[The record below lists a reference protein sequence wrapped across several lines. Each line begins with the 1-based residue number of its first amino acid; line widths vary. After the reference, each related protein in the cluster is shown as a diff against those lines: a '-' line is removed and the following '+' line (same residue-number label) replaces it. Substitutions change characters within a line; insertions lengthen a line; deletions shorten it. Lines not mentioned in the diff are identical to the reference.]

1 VSDSAE
7 ANLVVPREADA
18 LRRGMASA
26 GSEVMSMSQRQMLE
40 PREITLH
47 GHRVSYRAAGSGP
60 LLVLIHGI
68 AGSSATW
75 QEVLPRLAEHYTVV
89 APDLL
94 GHGSSAKPRADYSLG
109 AYASAVRDLLG
120 VLGYERGTI
129 VGHSLGGGVAMQF
142 AYQFPE
148 RCERM
153 ALVSSGGLGHELNLV
168 LRAAALPGA
177 EWVLPVLC
185 SSALFGAVDRVA
197 HALGRAGL
205 RAGPDLEE
213 VWRSFVSLSDPD
225 ARQAFIHT
233 VRTVIDIRGQRASAG
248 DRLYLASE
256 MPTLIVWGERDPLI
270 PVAHAYSAHDRI
282 PGSRLDIFPKAGH
295 FPYRDNPR
303 RFVDVLLDFME
314 STAPAAVDEQRWR
327 ERLRNGSRPSPS

>member
-1 VSDSAE
+1 
-7 ANLVVPREADA
+7 
-18 LRRGMASA
+18 M
-26 GSEVMSMSQRQMLE
+26 E

-47 GHRVSYRAAGSGP
+47 GHQVSYRAAGSGP

-75 QEVLPRLAEHYTVV
+75 EQVLPRLAERYTVI

-109 AYASAVRDLLG
+109 AYASAIRDLLG

-153 ALVSSGGLGHELNLV
+153 VLVSSGGLGHELHLL

-177 EWVLPVLC
+177 EWVLPLLC
-185 SSALFGAVDRVA
+185 SRGLCDAVDGVA
-197 HALGRAGL
+197 RFLGRAGL
-205 RAGPDLEE
+205 RAGPDLDEI
-213 VWRSFVSLSDPD
+213 WRSFVSLSDPD

-248 DRLYLASE
+248 DRLYLAAE
-256 MPTLIVWGERDPLI
+256 MPTMIIWGEHDPLI
-270 PVAHAYSAHDRI
+270 PVAHAHAAHERI
-282 PGSRLDIFPKAGH
+282 RESRLEIFTNAGH

-303 RFVDVLLDFME
+303 RFVEVLVDFLQ
-314 STAPAAVDEQRWR
+314 STASAQVDEQRWR
-327 ERLRNGSRPSPS
+327 ERLRNGSLF

>member
-1 VSDSAE
+1 MIV
-7 ANLVVPREADA
+7 ANSEQPH
-18 LRRGMASA
+18 RRR
-26 GSEVMSMSQRQMLE
+26 VE

-47 GHRVSYRAAGSGP
+47 GHRVSYRTAGSGP

-75 QEVLPRLAEHYTVV
+75 EEVLPALAERYTVV

-94 GHGSSAKPRADYSLG
+94 GHGLSAKPRTDYSLG
-109 AYASAVRDLLG
+109 AYASGIRDLLG

-153 ALVSSGGLGHELNLV
+153 VLVSSGGLGHELHLL

-177 EWVLPVLC
+177 EWVLPLLC
-185 SSALFGAVDRVA
+185 SSALCDAVDGAARL
-197 HALGRAGL
+197 LGRAGL
-205 RAGPDLEE
+205 RAGPDLDE
-213 VWRSFVSLSDPD
+213 VWRSFASLSDPD

-248 DRLYLASE
+248 DRLYLAAE
-256 MPTLIVWGERDPLI
+256 MPTMIIWGEHDPLI
-270 PVAHAYSAHDRI
+270 PVAHAYSAHERI
-282 PGSRLDIFPKAGH
+282 RGSRLEIFTDAGH
-295 FPYRDNPR
+295 FPYRDHPL
-303 RFVDVLLDFME
+303 RFVEVLLDFMQSTE
-314 STAPAAVDEQRWR
+314 SAQVDEQRWR
-327 ERLRNGSRPSPS
+327 ERLRNGSRR

>member
-1 VSDSAE
+1 
-7 ANLVVPREADA
+7 
-18 LRRGMASA
+18 
-26 GSEVMSMSQRQMLE
+26 MSMVVVSSDMSSRGIGE

-75 QEVLPRLAEHYTVV
+75 QEVLPRLAERYTVV

-94 GHGSSAKPRADYSLG
+94 GHGSSAKPRTDYSLG
-109 AYASAVRDLLG
+109 AYACAIRDLLG

-153 ALVSSGGLGHELNLV
+153 ALVSSGGLGHELHLI

-177 EWVLPVLC
+177 EWVLPLLC
-185 SSALFGAVDRVA
+185 SRGLRDAVDGMARF
-197 HALGRAGL
+197 LGRVAGL
-205 RAGPDLEE
+205 RAGPDLDEI
-213 VWRSFVSLSDPD
+213 WRSFVSLSDPD
-225 ARQAFIHT
+225 
-233 VRTVIDIRGQRASAG
+233 
-248 DRLYLASE
+248 
-256 MPTLIVWGERDPLI
+256 
-270 PVAHAYSAHDRI
+270 
-282 PGSRLDIFPKAGH
+282 
-295 FPYRDNPR
+295 
-303 RFVDVLLDFME
+303 
-314 STAPAAVDEQRWR
+314 
-327 ERLRNGSRPSPS
+327 

>member
-1 VSDSAE
+1 MVVVNPE
-7 ANLVVPREADA
+7 KPRPGLV
-18 LRRGMASA
+18 
-26 GSEVMSMSQRQMLE
+26 E

-75 QEVLPRLAEHYTVV
+75 QEVLPRLAERYTVV

-109 AYASAVRDLLG
+109 AYASAIRDLLG

-148 RCERM
+148 RCERLV
-153 ALVSSGGLGHELNLV
+153 LVSSGGLGHELHLL

-177 EWVLPVLC
+177 EWVLPLLC
-185 SSALFGAVDRVA
+185 SGGLCDAVDGVA
-197 HALGRAGL
+197 RFLGRAGL
-205 RAGPDLEE
+205 RAGPDLDEI
-213 VWRSFVSLSDPD
+213 WRSFVSLSDPD

-248 DRLYLASE
+248 DRLYLTAE
-256 MPTLIVWGERDPLI
+256 MPTMILWGEHDPLI
-270 PVAHAYSAHDRI
+270 PVAHAYAAHERM
-282 PGSRLDIFPKAGH
+282 PGSRLEIFPNAGH
-295 FPYRDNPR
+295 FPYRNDPA
-303 RFVDVLLDFME
+303 RFVEVLVDFIQ
-314 STAPAAVDEQRWR
+314 STAPAQVDEQRWR
-327 ERLRNGSRPSPS
+327 ERLRAGSRPS